1 MSLYSLVF
9 IIYVIYHFIILF
21 PQEIIQNAE
30 DAGATELVFLLDKNF
45 DNDSR
50 NNYTNEKLRKYQVI
64 WMSLY
69 VW

>member
-64 WMSLY
+64 WMSL
-69 VW
+69 

>member
-64 WMSLY
+64 
-69 VW
+69 

>member
-1 MSLYSLVF
+1 MSLYLLVF

-64 WMSLY
+64 
-69 VW
+69 